1 MAMTQNHINAIISQ
15 VQLGNTLYDIHDQNA
30 VHSLADLG
38 LTDAMHFK
46 GAVASFDKL
55 PTTADPGDVYHVVDR
70 DSEYVWVFDN
80 DPAVQGHWEE
90 FGSKFVIDHIHPATL
105 TGTGTG
111 TAEAQKW
118 TQTSGGVE
126 GTAAAQA
133 WTQKTGTVAVTG
145 HNAESAVTG
154 STQVSITT
162 PTHKYLTASLAATPT
177 FTPETDSVLG
187 ADSTFTASA
196 TAVGITDTADAI
208 TGFGTH
214 PTTQAIAELNSIT
227 VQEVKSIT
235 NGSAASWG
243 ASVDNG
249 ILSFSWTANTP
260 TAVTKGASASLATP
274 TPKAM
279 ATAITGL
286 GTPTTAD
293 CATAITVT
301 KQPTITVGTNDRV
314 AAAIGGTIS
323 KPGVTLTK
331 NNSTVTGAI
340 QYTET
345 TTDSDVSRALNN
357 GKAAAQ
363 TWAMDTG
370 SATVTGTN
378 AASNVTGTASVTG
391 TNAASNVSVNVTVS
405 GSTGTAQEKNN

>member
-1 MAMTQNHINAIISQ
+1 MAMTQNHTNAIISQ
-15 VQLGNTLYDIHDQNA
+15 VQIGSTLYDIHDQNA

-38 LTDAMHFK
+38 LTDAMQFK
-46 GAVASFDKL
+46 GAVAKFSDL
-55 PTTADPGDVYHVVDR
+55 PTTAEIGDVYHVIDR
-70 DSEYVWVFDN
+70 DSEYVWVEDTS
-80 DPAVQGHWEE
+80 PSVAGHWEE
-90 FGSKFVIDHIHPATL
+90 FGSKFIVDHTHPANL
-105 TGTGTG
+105 SGTGTG
-111 TAEAQKW
+111 TAAAQKW

-126 GTAAAQA
+126 GTAAAQT

-145 HNAESAVTG
+145 HNAESTVTG

-187 ADSTFTASA
+187 ADTTFTASA

-214 PTTQAIAELNSIT
+214 PTTQAIAELNSTT
-227 VQEVKSIT
+227 VQEVNSIT
-235 NGSAASWG
+235 AGSAASWG
-243 ASVDNG
+243 ASVSG
-249 ILSFSWTANTP
+249 GVLSFSWTANTP
-260 TAVTKGASASLATP
+260 TVVTKKTSASIATP
-274 TPKAM
+274 TPKSM

-293 CATAITVT
+293 CATAISVT
-301 KQPTITVGTNDRV
+301 KQPTITVGTNDTV
-314 AAAIGGTIS
+314 AAAIGGSVS

-331 NNSTVTGAI
+331 NNNTVTGAI

-363 TWAMDTG
+363 TWTMDTG

-378 AASNVTGTASVTG
+378 AASAVSGTASVTG
-391 TNAASNVSVNVTVS
+391 TNAASTVNVNVSVS
-405 GSTGTAQEKNN
+405 GSTGTAQEQNS